1 MRLLLP
7 LTANFS
13 SASAEGGF
21 LGTVG
26 AEADGVK
33 IILIQRSVGLKPER
47 LLCYCSHI
55 FYTLSYFVVG
65 YDI

>member
-13 SASAEGGF
+13 STSAEGGF

-33 IILIQRSVGLKPER
+33 TIIIRRSVGLQPKR
-47 LLCYCSHI
+47 LLCYCSHT
-55 FYTLSYFVVG
+55 FSTLSYFVVG